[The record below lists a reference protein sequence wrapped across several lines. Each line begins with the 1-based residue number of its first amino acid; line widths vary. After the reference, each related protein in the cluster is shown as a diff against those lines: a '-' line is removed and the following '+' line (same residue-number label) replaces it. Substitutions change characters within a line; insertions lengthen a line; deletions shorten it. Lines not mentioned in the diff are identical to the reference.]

1 MHDRLA
7 AAESR
12 RAALLQNMEAL
23 AQVLE
28 DGEKGGERR
37 QLERSLRGVSEAL
50 GALQAAR
57 PAHVSKR
64 AVQPG
69 GVSGIEA
76 ATKSVEVASVPSYA
90 PVPPAVL

>member
-1 MHDRLA
+1 MSHTSEP
-7 AAESR
+7 AEGR
-12 RAALLQNMEAL
+12 T
-23 AQVLE
+23 V
-28 DGEKGGERR
+28 
-37 QLERSLRGVSEAL
+37 
-50 GALQAAR
+50 QAAR

-64 AVQPG
+64 AVQQLG